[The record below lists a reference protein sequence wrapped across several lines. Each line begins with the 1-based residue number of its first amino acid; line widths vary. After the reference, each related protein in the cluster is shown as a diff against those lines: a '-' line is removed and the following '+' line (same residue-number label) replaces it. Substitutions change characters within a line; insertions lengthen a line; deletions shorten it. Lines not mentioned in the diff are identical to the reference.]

1 MGRCKSTSATVVT
14 WNVEWVTPRSWSR
27 RDEILRRIERHEPD
41 VVCLTETD
49 VRLLSDLAGHTIHSQ
64 PDGVKATAAN
74 ELRKVLLWSRE
85 PWERVD
91 DCGCASMPPGKFVS
105 GATRTPL
112 GMMTVIG
119 ICIPF
124 HGARTRWTNDGVKRK
139 AWEDH
144 QQYLIGLSDVLER
157 TRSKRVIVIGDFNQ
171 QVGQPGYAPS
181 AMRDSLRSAVPPHL
195 TIATAAL
202 GFAGRRVIDH
212 IALSEDLSARS
223 LGLIDRFHQDR
234 QLSDHHGIV
243 ADLSAQ
249 GWDTD

>member
-1 MGRCKSTSATVVT
+1 MGCCKSTSATVVT
-14 WNVEWVTPRSWSR
+14 WNVEWATPRSWSR
-27 RDEILRRIERHEPD
+27 HDEILRRIERHEPD

-49 VRLLSDLAGHTIHSQ
+49 VRLLSDKIGHTIHSQ
-64 PDGVKATAAN
+64 PDGVKATVTN
-74 ELRKVLLWSRE
+74 KLRKVVLWSRE
-85 PWERVD
+85 PWEEVD
-91 DCGCASMPPGKFVS
+91 DYGVASMPPGKFVA
-105 GATRTPL
+105 GVTRTPL
-112 GMMTVIG
+112 GMVTVIG
-119 ICIPF
+119 VCIPF
-124 HGARTRWTNDGVKRK
+124 HGARMRWTDDGVKRK

-144 QQYLIGLSDVLER
+144 QQYLSGLSEVLER
-157 TRSKRVIVIGDFNQ
+157 TRAERLIVTGDFNQ

-181 AMRDSLRSAVPPHL
+181 AMRDSLRAAIPPHL

-223 LGLIDRFHQDR
+223 LALIDRFHEDR

-243 ADLSAQ
+243 AELSAQ